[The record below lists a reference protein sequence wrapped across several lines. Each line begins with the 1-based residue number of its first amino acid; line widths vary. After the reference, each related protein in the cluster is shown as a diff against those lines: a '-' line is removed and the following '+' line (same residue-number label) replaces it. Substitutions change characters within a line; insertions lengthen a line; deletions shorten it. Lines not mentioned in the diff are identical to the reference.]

1 MVDAKVMNVI
11 GFFTGLLFA
20 VIGFLSFS
28 IGGQMYFVVNAY
40 IDDTVW
46 EDDLKYINTSLTG
59 ANLTADANLKT
70 DYADYL
76 DFKTDNSE
84 DITNLLGKGGLVVSL
99 LGLTIVIVTLVGEN
113 GILGVIMKT
122 FKKEK

>member
-46 EDDLKYINTSLTG
+46 EDELKYINTSKTG
-59 ANLTADANLKT
+59 ADLIADANLKT

-76 DFKTDNSE
+76 DFKTENSE

-122 FKKEK
+122 FKKEN